1 MKKTTLLLV
10 LALSL
15 LGFMGPAS
23 AATTDTIT
31 VTVSLASVISVSLDS
46 GAWNIGAITL
56 GVTSGSPIYIATND
70 GNVNIDLAIA
80 CSDGLNGWT
89 VGTVGSDN
97 VFQVDVTSPEL
108 TLLTTDLPLATGV
121 APLGTKTF
129 DMTYT
134 APTSDTQGGGV
145 DHTFTITITASLA
158 V

>member
-10 LALSL
+10 VAVTL
-15 LGFMGPAS
+15 LGLMGPAS

-31 VTVSLASVISVSLDS
+31 VTVSLASSISVSLDI
-46 GAWNIGAITL
+46 GAWGIGAITL
-56 GVTSGSPIYIATND
+56 GGTSNSPTYIATND

-145 DHTFTITITASLA
+145 DQTFTITITASLA